1 MAARVPGTR
10 SFVRFAVPVVLTL
23 ALTVSGSGLGQIG
36 PIIALGMVL
45 WGFRDRNGQGV
56 HDKLA
61 RTLVVAA

>member
-1 MAARVPGTR
+1 MHNAR
-10 SFVRFAVPVVLTL
+10 FVNRIVLVLTL
-23 ALTVSGSGLGQIG
+23 SGAGLAQLG
-36 PIIALGMVL
+36 PLLALGMVL